1 MDIERALETQRQRLL
16 RIIATLVGVV
26 GVLTLGPV
34 SCRFSDWTLS
44 FVHSILRRAEAATKN
59 LVITQAYL
67 IGGRSGLRMD
77 ARQIA
82 GCLAPI
88 LPTSETEISLPD
100 CQKRLKAL
108 RLILSDL
115 PRHAARLVRRIDK
128 EARRAVRTIRVPHHG
143 EGSSFALLSESQLI
157 TNRIERPPD
166 KIRALHRSFYL
177 FLPPPENRAGGVGS

>member
-1 MDIERALETQRQRLL
+1 VDIERTLETQRLKLL
-16 RIIATLVGVV
+16 RIVAGLGVV
-26 GVLTLGPV
+26 LGVLTVGPI
-34 SCRFSDWTLS
+34 SRWFSEWTLG
-44 FVHSILRRAEAATKN
+44 FVGALLPRIEAASRYM
-59 LVITQAYL
+59 VITQAYL

-88 LPTSETEISLPD
+88 LPLSETEISLPD

-115 PRHAARLVRRIDK
+115 PRHAARLVRRIEK